1 MRRAMVCVCLLLHL
15 VFAGLSSAQANRASI
30 TGTVTDSSGAV
41 VAGVEVTAKNL
52 GTDALSSAVSNAD
65 GIYSIPN
72 LFPGAYSLEFKK
84 TGFKPV
90 TYPKITLESTQI
102 AQINAAMQLGA
113 VTDTVTVTTD
123 APVLDRES
131 AAVGT
136 NMKGDVVTDL
146 PLSIYGG
153 GRFVENFAVA
163 LTPGYSPYSSPYGAV
178 VNGSQWFTKD
188 YTIDGTSGTSSIRG
202 DSLET
207 GPSLE
212 AVQELQAQTSGID
225 SASAITNGGVMS
237 FTMKSGTNK
246 FHGSTFGYGHNEL
259 LDANSWTNDLTG
271 ASKTKAR
278 AWDYGASIGGPI
290 RKDKL
295 FFFGAFERYTQ
306 NDFTLG
312 GFSSGTTVPTTKMLS
327 GDFSELLGNAQCTDS
342 GGNMGDCGTSNGNG
356 GTFSTPVTV
365 QNKANAT
372 VPLQKGM
379 IFDPTTC
386 NQSTGKCQQ
395 FTGNIIDTPI
405 STVAQK
411 IVAIYQ
417 KDYVPQ
423 QPGLNGNN
431 RFPSSNSPAQTPNQ
445 ADVKLDYTLTSKDKL
460 SGSWILDHRP
470 RTLLDSGGIWEAGS
484 SDGGP
489 LADARLQLVKGNQ
502 FRVSEARTLS
512 PSMLNVFNV
521 TYNWYWNANLPASS
535 GTNWNS
541 QLGLGGTQ
549 ADNFPVISFGSAV
562 NGFGITSIGNVWGG
576 HFVSGT
582 TITGDTLTWSKGRH
596 TMSFGGDF
604 WDYQVNSHSVGGSA
618 GIDNFNFQPST
629 TAGGFSGIAGFGFA
643 SFLLGDVSNASQTT
657 AFDLYGRRKALDAFA
672 QDSYK
677 VTSKLTLSAG
687 LRWQYSLR
695 FHEKYGHWANYD
707 LAQIDPKYGYP
718 GKLVFPTNSGDSFET
733 KEYKDGLGPQ
743 VGFAYSPVPK
753 WVVRGS
759 FSLTLL
765 PPNVPQFDGTPDA
778 FAPQYKGT
786 NSVTTPFKWDSGYP
800 GKFVPGSTSVDPG
813 SFFGLVYT
821 DPHSLMPGFADAINV
836 GVQYELTPN
845 TRLEV
850 SYVGNRGHHLPDTA
864 LAWNQPSF
872 STLLKVEQQNPGL
885 QPFDFSSWNFSGT
898 GCTKGGGVPSFF
910 GFGAPYVGITC
921 PYNGFGVN
929 SAGQALGSG
938 LAAIDPS
945 PQLAA
950 WSTNFF
956 LYDLYY
962 AGLPIGQTSYNSMVV
977 DLVKRTG
984 RGLTMDLNYTYSR
997 QRGDTYS
1004 SQQEYNAYYTPVQD
1018 FANLPAAAN
1027 SLTNYDLTHIIKG
1040 YVTYELPF
1048 GKGQRWASNKSGFV
1062 DALVGGWRANT
1073 IVLYTSGQPMDIVVN
1088 NNLYPIW
1095 GNFYPNFNPHPPAA
1109 AGTKGFSGIA
1119 ALTAT
1124 PQNPYYYPYFSNS
1137 VATSPINISFTGNLV
1152 GLGSGGALDGDL
1164 RCPGQANENASIL
1177 KYFKMGSDGQYQ
1189 LSARVEFY
1197 NLFNRHYYSIN
1208 GCAGL
1213 KTQIGAGN
1221 FAAVN
1226 GVNSTQRTGQF
1237 GLRFTF

>member
-1 MRRAMVCVCLLLHL
+1 M
-15 VFAGLSSAQANRASI
+15 
-30 TGTVTDSSGAV
+30 
-41 VAGVEVTAKNL
+41 AGVEVSAKNL
-52 GTDALSSAVSNAD
+52 GTNVETTTVSNTE

-72 LFPGAYSLEFKK
+72 LFPGTYSLEFKK

-90 TYPKITLESTQI
+90 AFPNVTLESTQV
-102 AQINAAMQLGA
+102 AQMNAALQVGA
-113 VTDTVTVTTD
+113 VTETLTVTTD

-131 AAVGT
+131 ATVGT
-136 NMKGDVVTDL
+136 NLKGDVATDL

-178 VNGSQWFTKD
+178 VNGAQWFTKD

-202 DSLET
+202 DSMET
-207 GPSLE
+207 GPSME
-212 AVQELQAQTSGID
+212 AVQELQAQTSGLD

-237 FTMKSGTNK
+237 FTLKSGTNK
-246 FHGSTFGYGHNEL
+246 FHGSLFGYGHNEF
-259 LDANSWTNDLTG
+259 LDANTWTNDLTG

-278 AWDYGASIGGPI
+278 AWNYGASLGGPV

-306 NDFTLG
+306 TDFTLG
-312 GFSSGTTVPTTKMLS
+312 GFSPSTTVPTTRMLGGGPS
-327 GDFSELLGNAQCTDS
+327 QRPDFSELLGNAQCTNPATGD
-342 GGNMGDCGTSNGNG
+342 MGDCGTPEGNQ
-356 GTFSTPVTV
+356 GTFSTAVTV
-365 QNKANAT
+365 QNKTNAT

-386 NQSTGKCQQ
+386 NSSGQCLQ
-395 FTGNIIDTPI
+395 FTGNVIDTPI
-405 STVAQK
+405 SSVAQK

-431 RFPSSNSPAQTPNQ
+431 RFPTNNSPAQTPNQ
-445 ADVKLDYTLTSKDKL
+445 ADVKLDYTLTPKDKL

-470 RTLLDSGGIWEAGS
+470 RTLLDSGGIWQAGS
-484 SDGGP
+484 IDGGP
-489 LADARLQLVKGNQ
+489 LADSRLQLVKGNQ
-502 FRVSEARTLS
+502 FRASEAHTIGPNL
-512 PSMLNVFNV
+512 LNVFNG
-521 TYNWYWNANLPASS
+521 TYNWYWNGNLPASS
-535 GTNWNS
+535 GTNWNQ
-541 QLGLGGTQ
+541 QLGLGATA
-549 ADNFPVISFGSAV
+549 ADNFPVISFGPAV
-562 NGFGITSIGNVWGG
+562 NGFGITSIGNQWGG
-576 HFVSGT
+576 HFVSAT
-582 TITGDTLTWSKGRH
+582 LITGDTLTWSKGRH

-618 GIDNFNFQPST
+618 GIDNLNFKPNT
-629 TAGGFSGIAGFGFA
+629 TAGAYSGIAGFGFA
-643 SFLLGDVSNASQTT
+643 SFLLGDVNNASQTT
-657 AFDLYGRRKALDAFA
+657 AFDLYGRRKALDLFA

-695 FHEKYGHWANYD
+695 FHEKYGHWANFD
-707 LAQIDPKYGYP
+707 LSQIDPNFGTP
-718 GKLVFPTNSGDSFET
+718 GRLVFPANSGDSFET
-733 KEYKDGLGPQ
+733 KEYGDGFGPQ
-743 VGFAYSPVPK
+743 IGFAYSPIPK

-759 FSLTLL
+759 FGLTLL

-778 FAPQYKGT
+778 FAPQYRGT
-786 NSVTTPFKWDSGYP
+786 NSVNTPFNWDSGYP
-800 GKFVPGSTSVDPG
+800 GVFKPGSTSVDPG

-845 TRLEV
+845 MRVEV

-864 LAWNQPSF
+864 LAWNEPSAATF
-872 STLLKVEQQNPGL
+872 LNVEKQNPGL
-885 QPFDFSSWNFSGT
+885 QPYGDFSSWNFSGT
-898 GCTKGGGVPSFF
+898 GCTKGGPVPSGF

-921 PYNGFGVN
+921 PYTGFTGP
-929 SAGQALGSG
+929 A
-938 LAAIDPS
+938 LAALAPS
-945 PQLAA
+945 PQLAN
-950 WSTNFF
+950 WSTATWFF
-956 LYDLYY
+956 YDLYY

-997 QRGDTYS
+997 QRGDTYT

-1018 FANLPAAAN
+1018 FGNLSAAAN
-1027 SLTNYDLTHIIKG
+1027 SLTGYDLTHIVKG
-1040 YVTYELPF
+1040 YLTYQLPF
-1048 GKGQRWASNKSGFV
+1048 GNGQRWMSNKSGFLNAV
-1062 DALVGGWRANT
+1062 VGGWQAST
-1073 IVLYTSGQPMDIVVN
+1073 ILLYTSGQPLHIGLN
-1088 NNLYPIW
+1088 EPFYPIW
-1095 GNFYPNFNPHPPAA
+1095 GAFYPNFNPNPPGPI
-1109 AGTKGFSGIA
+1109 GTGGFSGA
-1119 ALTAT
+1119 QALA
-1124 PQNPYYYPYFSNS
+1124 NSGYYYPYFAKSI
-1137 VATSPINISFTGNLV
+1137 ATAPVSTDGTVV
-1152 GLGSGGALDGDL
+1152 GFGSGGAYSGAL
-1164 RCPGQANENASIL
+1164 RCPGQANENASLL

-1197 NLFNRHYYSIN
+1197 NLFNRHYYAIN
-1208 GCAGL
+1208 GCGGSQ
-1213 KTQIGAGN
+1213 TNIGDGN
-1221 FAAVN
+1221 FAAVT